1 MARRVRNSM
10 ERKCRFHVHP
20 QEIATMKPSTKD
32 QASDLNQGLKG
43 KAKEINGSVTDNPG
57 LDSRGAAGSI
67 DGSLQRKVGEVE
79 QGLGK

>member
-1 MARRVRNSM
+1 MEMQSLLHAR
-10 ERKCRFHVHP
+10 P

-43 KAKEINGSVTDNPG
+43 KAKEITGNVTDNPG